1 MLKRLLAI
9 AALLV
14 GAAGAA
20 AATPDPNEIPVPKLT
35 AHVIDQ
41 TGTLTPG
48 ERDSLDAKL
57 ADFDRTHGSQVVV
70 LIVPSLGT
78 ESIFDFATRV
88 TDEWKLGRKGVDDGV
103 LLVVAKAQRKIR
115 IHTGRGVQGT
125 LTDAL
130 SNRIISEIIAP
141 RFRNGD
147 FSGGL
152 DAGVDA
158 IVKAIEGESL
168 PLPEAR
174 TSAQRV
180 GSQSS
185 FSNFFFLAFFL
196 VPIVAMVLRGIFG
209 RFFGAGITSGITG
222 LAAWFVFSSVAFGV
236 LAALAAFLFTLFSG
250 TGLARGIRSG
260 PGWGGGFG
268 GGFGGGGFGGGG
280 FGGGGGGF
288 SGGGGS
294 FDGGGS
300 SGSG

>member
-1 MLKRLLAI
+1 MLKKLLAT
-9 AALLV
+9 AALLLAA
-14 GAAGAA
+14 AAGAM
-20 AATPDPNEIPVPKLT
+20 AATDPNEVPVPKLS

-41 TGTLTPG
+41 TGTLAPAQ
-48 ERDSLDAKL
+48 RDALDAKL

-70 LIVPSLGT
+70 LIVPTLGN

-103 LLVVAKAQRKIR
+103 LLVVSKDQHKIR

-130 SNRIISEIIAP
+130 SDRIIYEIIAP

-147 FSGGL
+147 FAGGL

-158 IVKAIEGESL
+158 ILKAIEGESL

-174 TSAQRV
+174 RPAARV
-180 GSQSS
+180 SGDA
-185 FSNFFFLAFFL
+185 FFYLAVFL
-196 VPIVAMVLRGIFG
+196 VPIVGLALRGIFG
-209 RFFGAGITSGITG
+209 RLFGAGITGGITG
-222 LAAWFVFSSVAFGV
+222 LLAWFLFGSIALVVA
-236 LAALAAFLFTLFSG
+236 AAGAAFFFTLFSG
-250 TGLARGIRSG
+250 ARFG
-260 PGWGGGFG
+260 PGIGMGTGWP

-288 SGGGGS
+288 SGGGGG
-294 FDGGGS
+294 FDGGGA
-300 SGSG
+300 SGSW

>member
-1 MLKRLLAI
+1 MLKKILAI

-14 GAAGAA
+14 GAAGALA
-20 AATPDPNEIPVPKLT
+20 AAPDPNEIPVPKLT

-41 TGTLTPG
+41 TGTLTTS
-48 ERDSLDAKL
+48 ERGALDAKL
-57 ADFDRTHGSQVVV
+57 AEFDRTHGSQVVV
-70 LIVPSLGT
+70 LIVASLGS

-103 LLVVAKAQRKIR
+103 LLVIAKEQRKIR

-130 SNRIISEIIAP
+130 SNRIISEVIAP

-147 FSGGL
+147 FAGGI

-158 IVKAIEGESL
+158 IVKAIEGEDL
-168 PLPEAR
+168 PLPEVHQ
-174 TSAQRV
+174 SAQRV

-185 FSNFFFLAFFL
+185 LSNFFFLAFFL
-196 VPIVAMVLRGIFG
+196 VPVAAMVLRGIFG

-222 LAAWFVFSSVAFGV
+222 LAAWFVFGSLAFGV
-236 LAALAAFLFTLFSG
+236 LAAVAAFLFTLVGG
-250 TGLARGIRSG
+250 TGLGRGMRTTG
-260 PGWGGGFG
+260 GWPGGF
-268 GGFGGGGFGGGG
+268 GGGFGGGG

-300 SGSG
+300 SGSW

>member
-1 MLKRLLAI
+1 MLRKLLAI

-20 AATPDPNEIPVPKLT
+20 AAPADPNEIPVPRLT

-41 TGTLTPG
+41 TGTLTPAQ
-48 ERDSLDAKL
+48 RDALDAKL

-70 LIVPSLGT
+70 LLVPSTGE

-103 LLVVAKAQRKIR
+103 LLVVAKAQHKMR

-130 SNRIISEIIAP
+130 SNRIVNEIIAP

-147 FSGGL
+147 FAGGL
-152 DAGVDA
+152 EAGADA
-158 IVKAIEGESL
+158 IVKAIEGENL
-168 PLPEAR
+168 PLAEAR
-174 TSAQRV
+174 RPAPRPS
-180 GSQSS
+180 GD
-185 FSNFFFLAFFL
+185 NFFFLAVFL
-196 VPIVAMVLRGIFG
+196 VPIVGLILRGVFG
-209 RFFGAGITSGITG
+209 RLFGAGVTGGITG
-222 LAAWFVFSSVAFGV
+222 LVAWFLFGSVALVVG
-236 LAALAAFLFTLFSG
+236 AAAAAFFFTLLSG
-250 TGLARGIRSG
+250 AGFARGVRGG

-300 SGSG
+300 SGSW

>member
-1 MLKRLLAI
+1 MLRKLLAI

-20 AATPDPNEIPVPKLT
+20 AAPADPNEIPVPRLT

-41 TGTLTPG
+41 TGTLTPAQ
-48 ERDSLDAKL
+48 RDALDAKL

-70 LIVPSLGT
+70 LMVPSTGE

-103 LLVVAKAQRKIR
+103 LLVVAKAQHKIR

-130 SNRIISEIIAP
+130 SNRIISEVIAP

-147 FSGGL
+147 FAGGI

-158 IVKAIEGESL
+158 IVKAIEGENL
-168 PLPEAR
+168 PLAEAHR
-174 TSAQRV
+174 TAPKV
-180 GSQSS
+180 GGD
-185 FSNFFFLAFFL
+185 NFFFLAVFL
-196 VPIVAMVLRGIFG
+196 VPIVGLILRGIFG
-209 RFFGAGITSGITG
+209 RLFGAGVTGGITG
-222 LAAWFVFSSVAFGV
+222 LVAWFLFGSVALV
-236 LAALAAFLFTLFSG
+236 VAAAGAAFFFTLFSG
-250 TGLARGIRSG
+250 AGFARGIRGG

-300 SGSG
+300 SGSW